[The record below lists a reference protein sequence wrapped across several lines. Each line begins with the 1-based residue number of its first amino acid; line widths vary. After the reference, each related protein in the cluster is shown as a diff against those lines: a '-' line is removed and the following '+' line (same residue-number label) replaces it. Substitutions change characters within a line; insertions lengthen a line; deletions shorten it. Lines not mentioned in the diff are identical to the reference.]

1 MAPYVAAL
9 SQQAEFRGCA
19 CGINLGSLESHAAAA
34 AAAAETPPTTTKRI
48 SPLTPLSSRR
58 VDFVRIDI
66 DACPALGLKNNVLN
80 APTYAFYRRGL
91 LLESFSGAIPQRL
104 LELLAK
110 HKGQRPSGA
119 PWKLLSLGAVALV
132 TLVAAA
138 SWGTPRSEA
147 PSLAALEDHGGD
159 GRPPTPSI
167 PPVAEEDVVDEG
179 GHQDMLDTDDDD
191 LDADTE
197 LTQASRRAAVPPLA

>member
-1 MAPYVAAL
+1 
-9 SQQAEFRGCA
+9 
-19 CGINLGSLESHAAAA
+19 
-34 AAAAETPPTTTKRI
+34 
-48 SPLTPLSSRR
+48 
-58 VDFVRIDI
+58 
-66 DACPALGLKNNVLN
+66 VLN

-110 HKGQRPSGA
+110 HKGQRPTGA

-138 SWGTPRSEA
+138 SWGTPRAEA

-167 PPVAEEDVVDEG
+167 PPVTEQETADE
-179 GHQDMLDTDDDD
+179 GHQDMLESDDED
-191 LDADTE
+191 LE
-197 LTQASRRAAVPPLA
+197 EQQ